1 MRKQNA
7 LCSEPVMDD
16 DDGWWLVAERTRE
29 VGTHLVPMLEGLHE
43 GGIAFLLFRFQC
55 SVHTNVN
62 YTSSQSSPVKMSGGR
77 GREKRKR
84 GKRKCT
90 WITPKLKM
98 KGNG

>member
-1 MRKQNA
+1 
-7 LCSEPVMDD
+7 MDD

-77 GREKRKR
+77 GKGKEEKRK
-84 GKRKCT
+84 KEMHMDHAQT
-90 WITPKLKM
+90 
-98 KGNG
+98 